1 MRALVILASVALCTP
16 AIAQQQPPAA
26 TSPQSQCAELG
37 EKIMEENDIGMA
49 LSQVSRYDPRTNRC
63 YVELIVLTADPT
75 KSKGIFH
82 RYLFDGQTKE
92 LLASASRDNDRP
104 MGGQVFDKQHRPAS
118 STNNWYDDT
127 NEYIDKMMA
136 EDRK

>member
-1 MRALVILASVALCTP
+1 MKALMLLVLAVS
-16 AIAQQQPPAA
+16 IAQAAEPPTA
-26 TSPQSQCAELG
+26 TEVCAELG

-63 YVELIVLTADPT
+63 YVELIVLTADFT
-75 KSKGIFH
+75 KSKGVFH

-104 MGGQVFDKQHRPAS
+104 MGGQFLIGNTGQPVSPIMVMTIRT
-118 STNNWYDDT
+118 STS
-127 NEYIDKMMA
+127 IK
-136 EDRK
+136 